1 MVRNTISDA
10 VTRINNG
17 YVANLV
23 SVLLPKSKKV
33 LAVMEVLAK
42 YKYIKSVKAEDEG
55 IRVELLYIDKQPV
68 IVGMRNVSRPG
79 KKVYV
84 TYKAIPKVWGGLGIN
99 ILSTSK
105 GIMGQKDAKKTKLGG
120 ELLMQVW

>member
-10 VTRINNG
+10 VTRIKNG
-17 YVANLV
+17 YRANLTDV
-23 SVLLPKSKKV
+23 VMQKSKKV
-33 LAVMEVLAK
+33 EAVMLVLAK
-42 YKYIKSVKAEDEG
+42 YKYVKSVKTSNDSLV
-55 IRVELLYIDKQPV
+55 IELNYIDKMPV

-79 KKVYV
+79 QKVYV
-84 TYKAIPKVWGGLGIN
+84 PYKAIPKVWGGLGIN

-105 GIMGQKDAKKTKLGG
+105 GVMGQKEAKKAKLGG